1 MASPLVGLTVLAL
14 LILGNKNFGISA
26 NLKHTCAACLPANIS
41 FFKYDWKKEIWNM
54 FFILGILIGFVIA
67 FNFLSNPNPIIVN
80 DDLRT
85 VLATYGITDIDGM
98 LPTEFFLGVETR

>member
-1 MASPLVGLTVLAL
+1 M
-14 LILGNKNFGISA
+14 
-26 NLKHTCAACLPANIS
+26 CCLFANIS

-54 FFILGILIGFVIA
+54 FFILGILIGFVIT

-85 VLATYGITDIDGM
+85 VLAIYGITNIDGM
-98 LPTEFFLGVETR
+98 LPTEIFSWVKPANLNALAVFLFSIL